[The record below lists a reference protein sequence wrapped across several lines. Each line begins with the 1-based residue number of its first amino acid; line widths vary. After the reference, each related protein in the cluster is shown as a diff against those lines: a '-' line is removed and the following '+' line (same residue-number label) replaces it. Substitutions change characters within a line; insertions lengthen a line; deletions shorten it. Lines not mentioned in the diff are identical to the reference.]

1 MVIAQSDQAMHLM
14 IKHKESGKCIYCSI
28 YASNSQF
35 VRHDLWAELGLHK
48 NVVRN
53 TPWILIGD
61 FNVALNLDDVHSGA
75 SSISASVFEFK
86 DCVENIEVDGHNMYK
101 VVKKMKDLKKLLRKL
116 LHDLG
121 NLHERVQN
129 LRVELDTVQKDLDAR
144 PDDPILRDEEA
155 VYLKAFNE
163 PKLDEERFLKQKAK
177 IEWLEV
183 GDTNSAYFHKSV
195 KSKNQ
200 RIRMDV
206 IRNSAN
212 EVVTGNSCNNPYF

>member
-35 VRHDLWAELGLHK
+35 VRRDLWAELGLHK

-53 TPWILIGD
+53 TPWILMGD

-75 SSISASVFEFK
+75 SSIMPQCLSSRIAWKTSR
-86 DCVENIEVDGHNMYK
+86 HNMYK
-101 VVKKMKDLKKLLRKL
+101 VVKKMKDLKKPLRKL

-183 GDTNSAYFHKSV
+183 GDTNSAQDLSY
-195 KSKNQ
+195 
-200 RIRMDV
+200 
-206 IRNSAN
+206 
-212 EVVTGNSCNNPYF
+212 